1 MVRSAGKA
9 PIETRPAPGGYAP
22 RPEDG
27 RQIRLKAARP
37 VAFPGQAGSGQSLL
51 ILTVASLL
59 LETFSRRAGA
69 WT

>member
-9 PIETRPAPGGYAP
+9 PIETRPAPAGLT
-22 RPEDG
+22 RHPETG

-37 VAFPGQAGSGQSLL
+37 VAFPGQAGSERRLL
-51 ILTVASLL
+51 ILTVASEL
-59 LETFSRRAGA
+59 LEAFPGRV